1 MGFALFQQPQ
11 SCIYV
16 YDCFIFFMVH
26 VVSSKCSA
34 RIWFAE
40 CTLSSWFSHWNIKT
54 VFEILG
60 NFSLKI
66 LEIFLNFVWF
76 VWPPSR
82 ELFFYISFTLG
93 HTTLI
98 LGIIIRIKDSLFVHD
113 RSMLCFFYLKIHL
126 FFLYNFLII
135 CPFLSLFYSFFFC
148 SFFVLYLDCNLKTY
162 YNQTVCISFTNKI
175 FCTLCIQLVFS
186 SWNHIRF
193 PQQGTIW
200 CHYWMVGWSK

>member
-1 MGFALFQQPQ
+1 MNELLCSGSQWSDNMPWWFWLTAFTIQNSVITARYFLLNSDLSYGFVMGVYNLFYMGFALFQQPQ

-26 VVSSKCSA
+26 VVSSECSA

-82 ELFFYISFTLG
+82 ELFF
-93 HTTLI
+93 
-98 LGIIIRIKDSLFVHD
+98 
-113 RSMLCFFYLKIHL
+113 FFYHSHLVTWSYNSNIRNNNQNKGFFICSWSLHAL
-126 FFLYNFLII
+126 FFLFEDS
-135 CPFLSLFYSFFFC
+135 FVLSL
-148 SFFVLYLDCNLKTY
+148 
-162 YNQTVCISFTNKI
+162 
-175 FCTLCIQLVFS
+175 
-186 SWNHIRF
+186 
-193 PQQGTIW
+193 
-200 CHYWMVGWSK
+200 